1 MKEKYQKYIAWGLT
15 AFCVIASS
23 ILLFFLLYKLNA
35 IKAAVKGFMQILEP
49 FLVGA
54 LIAYL
59 LAPIYNA
66 LLRNLEPVFRKKLK
80 QKLSHGFAVGI
91 SLFVSI
97 MLALLVVVGLFALV
111 VPQFINSIV
120 GIINSLDTYSNN
132 VVHWLNTALA
142 GHPDVAAQVEST
154 FQSISDSFMDW
165 VNNKLA
171 PNAEAL
177 LKSISNLSTVLSGV
191 VSGVKVVVRV
201 IKDFIIGQIVAA
213 YLLVSKRHMI
223 GQVKKITYGLLPRK
237 SANYLV
243 AEFRYISDVFG
254 GFIRGKLM
262 DSLIIGVICFV
273 GCTILRIPYALVVSV
288 IVGVTNIIPFFG
300 PFIGAIPSALLILLD
315 SPLKCVYFVIF
326 VLALQQFDGNIL
338 GPKILGNTTG
348 LSSFWVLFS
357 IMLFGGLF
365 GFVGMIIAVPLFAV
379 IYSLISTYINH
390 RLKKRE
396 LTQVT
401 KEYELLEQIDVGSGK
416 FVHMQDPEIKQ

>member
-1 MKEKYQKYIAWGLT
+1 MKEKYQKNFAMGVT
-15 AFCVIASS
+15 AFCVIAAS
-23 ILLFFLLYKLNA
+23 ILLFFILYKLRS
-35 IKAAVKGFMQILEP
+35 IGAAVKLIIQILEP
-49 FLVGA
+49 FLVGW

-59 LAPIYNA
+59 LTPIYN
-66 LLRNLEPVFRKKLK
+66 LILRNLDALFSKKLK
-80 QKLSHGFAVGI
+80 RKLAHSLAVGI
-91 SLFVSI
+91 SLAGSI
-97 MLALLVVVGLFALV
+97 LLALLIVIGIFALV

-132 VVHWLNTALA
+132 IVHWLNSILS
-142 GHPDVAAQVEST
+142 GHPDIAAQVET
-154 FQSISDSFMDW
+154 VFQSISGSFMDW

-177 LKSISNLSTVLSGV
+177 LKSISNLSAVFSGV
-191 VSGVKVVVRV
+191 LSGVKVVLRI
-201 IKDFIIGQIVAA
+201 IKDFVIGQIVAA

-223 GQVKKITYGLLPRK
+223 GQVKKITYGLFPMK
-237 SANYLV
+237 YANYLV
-243 AEFRYISDVFG
+243 TEFRYISDVFG

-262 DSLIIGVICFV
+262 DSLIIGAICFA
-273 GCTILRIPYALVVSV
+273 GCTILRIPYAMVVSV

-315 SPLKCVYFVIF
+315 NPLKCVYFVIF

-379 IYSLISTYINH
+379 LYSLISAYINY
-390 RLKKRE
+390 RLGKRG
-396 LTQVT
+396 LPQNT
-401 KEYELLEQIDVGSGK
+401 KTYELLEKVDAESGV
-416 FVHMQDPEIKQ
+416 FIHMNDPEIKQ